1 MDFDLPEDLR
11 LLQDTAREFADAE
24 LAPHAAELDRKEEF
38 PSRHW
43 PKLSALG
50 FLGMLIPERY
60 GGAGLGP
67 LAMTVALEELNRA
80 CASTGVTVSVH
91 NSLAGGPIVRYGSDP
106 QKEKYLPR
114 LAAGEIIGAYALSE
128 PTCGSDAAALRT
140 TAVRS
145 GDHYLLNGRKAWITS
160 GAAAGLIIVFATV
173 DPARG
178 AKGITTFLVE
188 PGFGGFSVGKKEK
201 KMGIRGSQ
209 TVELI
214 LEDVRVP
221 AENRLGGEGEG
232 FRIAL
237 ETLDGGRIGI
247 AAQAVGIARAS
258 LEASLKYSSERKQFG
273 RPIAEYQAIQWKI
286 ADMAMEIDAARL
298 LTYRAAWLREQ
309 GRPHTAEA
317 AMAKLF
323 ASEAANR
330 AATQAVQVHGGAGY
344 CAEYPVERYFRDAKI
359 TEIYEGTS
367 EIQRV
372 VISRSRTG

>member
-1 MDFDLPEDLR
+1 MDFDLPDDLR

-60 GGAGLGP
+60 GGAGLGH

-91 NSLAGGPIVRYGSDP
+91 NSLVGGPLVRYGSDP

-114 LAAGEIIGAYALSE
+114 LAAGEVIGAYALSE

-178 AKGITTFLVE
+178 AKGITAFLVE
-188 PGFGGFSVGKKEK
+188 PGSGGFSVGKKEK

-273 RPIAEYQAIQWKI
+273 RPIAEFQAIQWKI

-344 CAEYPVERYFRDAKI
+344 CAEFPVERYFRDAKI